1 MIFEDLKSNIKFLKD
16 IDRIHYLIDLSKKNE
31 GIPDNLKNDNTKI
44 HGCVSTSFLI
54 VDNTE
59 PLIKIRTDSDSTI
72 VKGLL
77 FILTIFVNE
86 KTKTEILEIDEKKLM
101 EDIGMK
107 NIITSQRTNGFYA
120 SILKLKEIIKN
131 VK

>member
-1 MIFEDLKSNIKFLKD
+1 MKFEDLKSNLNFLEG
-16 IDRIHYLIDLSKKNE
+16 IDRISYIIDLSKKNK
-31 GIPDNLKNDNTKI
+31 GIPDNLKNDDNRI
-44 HGCVSTSFLI
+44 WGCVSTSFLV
-54 VDNTE
+54 VDNIE
-59 PLIKIRTDSDSTI
+59 PVVKIRTDSDSAI

-77 FILTIFVNE
+77 FILAICMNE

-107 NIITSQRTNGFYA
+107 NTITSQRINGFYA

-131 VK
+131 AK

>member
-1 MIFEDLKSNIKFLKD
+1 M
-16 IDRIHYLIDLSKKNE
+16 
-31 GIPDNLKNDNTKI
+31 KNDDNRI
-44 HGCVSTSFLI
+44 WGCVFSSFLV
-54 VDNTE
+54 VDNVKPTV
-59 PLIKIRTDSDSTI
+59 KIRTDSDSAI

-77 FILTIFVNE
+77 FILTTCMNE

-107 NIITSQRTNGFYA
+107 NTITSQRINGFYA

-131 VK
+131 DK

>member
-1 MIFEDLKSNIKFLKD
+1 MKFEDLKSNLSFLEG
-16 IDRIHYLIDLSKKNE
+16 IDRISYIIDLSKKNK
-31 GIPDNLKNDNTKI
+31 GIPDNLKNDDNRI
-44 HGCVSTSFLI
+44 WGCVSTSFLV
-54 VDNTE
+54 VDNIKPTV
-59 PLIKIRTDSDSTI
+59 KIRTDSDSAI

-77 FILTIFVNE
+77 FILTTCMNE

-107 NIITSQRTNGFYA
+107 NAITSQRINGFYA

-131 VK
+131 AK